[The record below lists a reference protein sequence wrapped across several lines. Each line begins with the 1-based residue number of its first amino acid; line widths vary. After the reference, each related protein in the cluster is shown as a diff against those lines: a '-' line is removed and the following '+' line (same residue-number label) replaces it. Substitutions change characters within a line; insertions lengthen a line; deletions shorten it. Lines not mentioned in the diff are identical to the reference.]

1 MARIVMY
8 METPEQG
15 EYVKFAKICDTLQEL
30 VETNDLAGY
39 FTLTLDEKPCLQED
53 HRPDL
58 AQLAND
64 VAAAQ
69 GFPVD

>member
-8 METPEQG
+8 IETPAPG
-15 EYVKFAKICDTLQEL
+15 DLAKFASVCDMLQVL
-30 VETNDLAGY
+30 VEARVIDGY
-39 FTLTLDEKPCLQED
+39 FTLTLDEQPCLVVD

-58 AQLAND
+58 AQLAKD

-69 GFPVD
+69 GFPSD

>member
-8 METPEQG
+8 IETPEQG
-15 EYVKFAKICDTLQEL
+15 EYARFENVCDMLQVF
-30 VETNDLAGY
+30 VEAGVIDGY
-39 FTLTLDEKPCLQED
+39 FTLTLDENPCLVVD

-58 AQLAND
+58 AQLAKD

-69 GFPVD
+69 GFPSD